1 MSEINY
7 LHIGN
12 TDYEIADAEARER
25 LNNIDSE
32 IAQEESHIKE
42 YVDNIDVYTGVNI
55 LHPELGK
62 GYINRDGSITRT
74 TSDDYILT
82 DYVEVPLYGKVT
94 IRWGGYNGTPGL
106 RIGVYDDTQTF
117 VERIG
122 VTIDGRTLMEYT
134 YTATDSWMYLR
145 INWDDSDGVNI
156 ENLSICRGYDFN
168 GYFNISEALSS
179 SYGTSMIA
187 NYNWSPGSL
196 DGNGNYVFSTN
207 RFVSDYIPVGWET
220 MVETI
225 QNATVPTDL
234 WVFLFD
240 KDKSFISS
248 QGHWDS
254 WYQAQQDGYIRIVM
268 RNRND
273 SDVLTPN
280 TTNMAVR
287 IRWVAPTWLI
297 GYNAEKFSE
306 KVSSKF
312 DWVLGRISAEN
323 GNEVSSTNRIR
334 SAFIPCDA
342 GTTVKST
349 NGETLIWCG
358 TWGKDKTYLSH
369 SSNWSNSYTQPYDGY
384 IRILVRKDTSNND
397 IASSEIETVAKQ
409 ADINILFPTWIATAD
424 NATSDIL
431 QLSEATHYDLTPS
444 ITMRRAC
451 FTMAV
456 ITDIHNS
463 ATAWNNFVADVNTN
477 ASKTDVAICCGDSV
491 QNPTNTLIP
500 DPTDLNTDYIYCI
513 GNHDVGYT
521 EGGCL
526 SQESI
531 FSKYVQPLITAG
543 KLSGDVSTPY
553 YYKDYSSF
561 KIRVICLYE
570 YEACHY
576 VSASDV
582 VASSHGNLWHRYMS
596 STQLQWF
603 ADTLYSTP
611 EDYSVIVVTHQPIFS
626 STTYPIQFVDNLF
639 TMSSYYRAPVG
650 ILAANTDCGYIGND
664 FGAEEDP
671 IGDIV
676 NAFIHSGS
684 ISETYHPRSA
694 SWNLDDSS
702 VEKDFGNRENGNFIC
717 YICGHTHASFI
728 LRSGHYNDQMQIVLP
743 SGHVT
748 SNGQRRIDDI
758 RPDGT
763 DNYYWIAVHPERG
776 VIKLLKRGS
785 NLTCDMRERYVA
797 EIAYR

>member
-25 LNNIDSE
+25 LDNIDSE

-42 YVDNIDVYTGVNI
+42 YVDNLDEYVGVDI
-55 LHPELGK
+55 LYPTLGK
-62 GYINRDGSITRT
+62 GYIGSDGSITST

-82 DYVEVPLYGKVT
+82 DYIYVPWESVIT
-94 IRWGGYNGTPGL
+94 IRWSGYNGSPGL
-106 RIGVYDDTQTF
+106 RIGIYDDSQTF
-117 VERIG
+117 LSRKG
-122 VTIDGRTLMEYT
+122 VTVVDRTPYEYT
-134 YTATDSWMYLR
+134 FTASDASKYIR
-145 INWDDSDGVNI
+145 VNWDSNDSNKI
-156 ENLSICRGYDFN
+156 INLSICRGYNFG
-168 GYFNISEALSS
+168 GYDTIAEALASGN
-179 SYGTSMIA
+179 GTRVLA
-187 NYNWSPGSL
+187 DFKWQGGSL
-196 DGNGNYVFSTN
+196 DGNGNYTASTT
-207 RFVSDYIPVGWET
+207 RIVSDFIPVGADTELD
-220 MVETI
+220 TI
-225 QNATVPTDL
+225 RNNMSL
-234 WVFLFD
+234 WVFLYD
-240 KDKSFISS
+240 KEKNFVAS
-248 QGHWDS
+248 QGVWADS
-254 WYQAQQDGYIRIVM
+254 YDVTQDGYIRVVM
-268 RNRND
+268 RNKDN
-273 SDVLTPN
+273 SDVSVPATSYQV
-280 TTNMAVR
+280 VR
-287 IRWVAPTWLI
+287 IRWVAPSWMI
-297 GYNAEKFSE
+297 RDNQEKLST
-306 KVSSKF
+306 KVSNKY
-312 DWVLGRISAEN
+312 DWVLGRISSEN
-323 GNEVSSTNRIR
+323 GNEASSTNRIR

-342 GTTVKST
+342 GTTVKSFS
-349 NGETLIWCG
+349 GESLIWCG
-358 TWGKDKTYLSH
+358 TYGKDKTYLSH

-409 ADINILFPTWIATAD
+409 ADINILFPTWIAT
-424 NATSDIL
+424 NNSENTTSDIL
-431 QLSEATHYDLTPS
+431 QLSEATHYDLTPTV
-444 ITMRRAC
+444 TMRRAC

-456 ITDIHNS
+456 ITDIHDS
-463 ATAWNNFVADVNTN
+463 ANAWSNFVADVNTN
-477 ASKTDVAICCGDSV
+477 ASKMDVAICCGDSV
-491 QNPTNTLIP
+491 QNPQNTLVNNP
-500 DPTDLNTDYIYCI
+500 ADLNTDYIYCI

-531 FSKYVQPLITAG
+531 FAKYIQPLITTG
-543 KLSGDVSTPY
+543 KLSGDVDTPY
-553 YYKDYSSF
+553 YYKDYSAF

-582 VASSHGNLWHRYMS
+582 TSSHGYLWHRYMS

-611 EDYSVIVVTHQPIFS
+611 ENYSVIVVTHQPIFS

-639 TMSSYYRAPVG
+639 TMSSYYRTPAG
-650 ILAANTDCGYIGND
+650 ILAANTDYGYIGND

-676 NAFIHSGS
+676 NAFIHSSS
-684 ISETYHPRSA
+684 ISETYHSRYA

-702 VEKDFGNRENGNFIC
+702 VEKDFSNRAAGNFIC
-717 YICGHTHASFI
+717 YICGHSHAPYI
-728 LRSGHYNDQMQIVLP
+728 LKSGHYNDQMQIVLP
-743 SGHVT
+743 SGSLT